1 MTSKITSALEHRYI
15 KTNGIQL
22 HVVLAGDPANP
33 PVLML
38 HGFPEFWYGWHHQ
51 IDGLVEAGFYLI
63 IPDQRGYNLSD
74 KPNQISAYTLD
85 ELSGDAVGLLDA
97 LGLQKAYL
105 VGHDWG
111 AAVAWWTAARFAD
124 RFHRLTILNVPHPS
138 VMMEAIQSNP
148 RQLLKSWY
156 ILFFQIPKLP
166 EFLMTVGGA
175 QNAARML
182 FASGKPTTFDD
193 ADIAEYTR
201 AWQQPNAM
209 RSMIHWYRAL
219 MRNPVGLENEQ
230 ITIPTFIIW
239 GRQDIALEFQS
250 AEKSLDYC
258 ANGELF
264 VIEDATHWVQHDAPH
279 TVTTLITNFLQ
290 KS

>member
-85 ELSGDAVGLLDA
+85 ELSRDAVGLLDA

-105 VGHDWG
+105 VSHDWG

-239 GRQDIALEFQS
+239 GKQDIALEFQS